1 MIIRDVEDRDA
12 ELVKKYAQDFL
23 EYYPVKIDYG
33 VTELLKVLEMVSERG
48 IFLVAETEEHGVIG
62 GVGGLISPH
71 FYAPMHLLST
81 EMFLWVD
88 EAHRKSTIGPRLL
101 KAYEKR
107 SEEAGCKY
115 IAMTSTVHTPNF
127 KSYLDR
133 QGYKEAETSFLK
145 EI

>member
-12 ELVKKYAQDFL
+12 SIVKKYAQDFL
-23 EYYPVKIDYG
+23 EYYPVNIDYDT
-33 VTELLKVLEMVSERG
+33 TELLKVLEMVSEQG
-48 IFLVAETEEHGVIG
+48 LFLVAETETDGVIG

-81 EMFLWVD
+81 EMFLWVA
-88 EAHRKSTIGPRLL
+88 EEHRKSTVGPRLL
-101 KAYEKR
+101 KEFEKR
-107 SEEAGCKY
+107 SKEAGCKY

-127 KSYLDR
+127 KSYLDKK
-133 QGYKEAETSFLK
+133 GYKEAETSFLK